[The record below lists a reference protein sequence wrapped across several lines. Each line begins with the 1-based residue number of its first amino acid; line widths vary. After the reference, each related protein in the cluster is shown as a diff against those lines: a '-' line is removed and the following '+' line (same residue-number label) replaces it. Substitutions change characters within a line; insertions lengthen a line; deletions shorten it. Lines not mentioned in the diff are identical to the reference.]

1 MVEVLDF
8 QPLEKKYKKVLLI
21 GKTISMVI
29 TLGLLASVIYFSP
42 AKPYALQYLWAITIF
57 FILYYIWSFIVTIKA
72 YEHKSY
78 ALREKDVVYKTGWL
92 WREMTTVPFNRV
104 QHVSIDQGPVE
115 RNFGLS
121 KLKIF
126 TAGGTASDM
135 TIPGLRPETAEYLK
149 EFIVKK
155 TQADEEE

>member
-1 MVEVLDF
+1 MLISIA
-8 QPLEKKYKKVLLI
+8 LLSSLI
-21 GKTISMVI
+21 I
-29 TLGLLASVIYFSP
+29 FSP
-42 AKPYALQYLWAITIF
+42 IKPFALEYLWAITLL
-57 FILYYIWSFIVTIKA
+57 FILYYCWSFYATIRG
-72 YEHKSY
+72 YEHKLY

-92 WREMTTVPFNRV
+92 WRHMTTVPFNRV

-115 RNFGLS
+115 RNFNLS

-135 TIPGLRPETAEYLK
+135 TIPGLRPETAEFLK

-155 TQADEEE
+155 TQSDEEE